1 MRYFLHIAYDGSKYR
16 GWQRQSSVITVQE
29 VIEDKLKRIF
39 KKDVTVY
46 GCGRTDAGVHASQYL
61 LHINVDIPVTFDLK
75 FIINKHLPEG
85 IVVYDIIEVES
96 KQHARY
102 DATWRTYDYFIHL
115 YEDPILCKY
124 SSYYNLEKLDLDA
137 MRKAVNILPRYQNYR
152 ALCKRPD
159 LHNHTHCDV
168 KFAQIYFSKDGKRIR
183 FCITA
188 NRFLRGMIR
197 ITVTFLLK
205 IGTGELSVEA
215 FENILANQ
223 VDIPSKEPALPNGL
237 YLSKVE
243 YPFLTLPQKNDITS
257 LLKSDLK

>member
-1 MRYFLHIAYDGSKYR
+1 MRYFLHVAFDGSKYR
-16 GWQRQSSVITVQE
+16 GWQRQSNVITVQE

-39 KKDVTVY
+39 KKKITVY
-46 GCGRTDAGVHASQYL
+46 GCGRTDTGVHASQYP
-61 LHINVDIPVTFDLK
+61 LHINIDVPFEFDLK

-85 IVVYDIIEVES
+85 IVVYDIIEVEPT
-96 KQHARY
+96 QHARY
-102 DATWRTYDYFIHL
+102 DAKWRTYDYFIHL

-124 SSYYNLEKLDLDA
+124 SSYYNLENLDLDA
-137 MRKAVNILPRYQNYR
+137 MSAAASILPLYQNYR
-152 ALCKRPD
+152 AFCKRPD

-168 KFAQIYFSKDGKRIR
+168 KFAQLYFSQDQKRIR

-205 IGTGELSVEA
+205 VGTGEISVNA
-215 FENILANQ
+215 FEKILANQ
-223 VDIPSKEPALPNGL
+223 VNIHSKEPALPNGL

-243 YPFLTLPQKNDITS
+243 YPFLTLPYKNDITS
-257 LLKSDLK
+257 LLKADLI